1 MPGRRIEV
9 DSSNIDSVLY
19 NPEDQSLEVRFAKG
33 GDYRYANVDPEI
45 YSTFLESPSKGSYL
59 HKVIKQSCPCEKIE
73 AEDKLD
79 LPTPPGV

>member
-1 MPGRRIEV
+1 MPQRIEI

-19 NPEDQSLEVRFAKG
+19 NPEEQTLEVRFSKG
-33 GDYRYANVDPEI
+33 GDYRYAGVDKDI
-45 YSTFLESPSKGSYL
+45 YNTFLESPSKGSYL

-73 AEDKLD
+73 TEDKLE